1 MKTIYI
7 VLFLMVVCIYLLKY
21 NKEHYQTSAAAA
33 EKTIGDLASIFAI
46 LGVADLSQ
54 EEKQEYARKMLRKT
68 SRELNYLKKLRAI
81 VDQME
86 IDNRS
91 NEYVRKVLD
100 KLAESES

>member
-21 NKEHYQTSAAAA
+21 NKEHYQTSAAAEGTVEQLNLTMKA
-33 EKTIGDLASIFAI
+33 
-46 LGVADLSQ
+46 LGPITDLSQ
-54 EEKQEYARKMLRKT
+54 EEKQEYARKMLKKT
-68 SRELNYLKKLRAI
+68 SRELNYLKKLRTI
-81 VDQME
+81 VDKMR

-100 KLAESES
+100 KLAESE